1 MSVLKTISRNI
12 FSNYVGIGGSIVIAF
27 LLSPFLIHTLGDTN
41 YGVWSVIA
49 ALTGYMALLDL
60 GVSSAIAKY
69 VSKYR
74 ALNDYQSL
82 NKVMNTGLLILISVG
97 VILILASPLIASGM
111 VRFFGFESELGETVS
126 KLIVVASIDIAIFVA
141 TNILVGAYYGF
152 QRYEI
157 INAVNLSVGIMK
169 ALAFYWAL
177 SNGYGLLAMGV
188 IALISNILITSS
200 LFLVLKKIEPQV
212 RLNPVNASRESASS
226 IFEYSK
232 YTFLSMLAM
241 QLVYYSD
248 AFVIGYFLSAAAI
261 TIYTIPWSLSE
272 YTNKL
277 MLAVTQTFVPVFS
290 EQDATQGND
299 AIYST
304 YITGTKFM
312 LVLSNLV
319 CLGVLADGDYF
330 VSLWMG
336 EKYAV
341 QCSAILTVLFT
352 TQLIKGPQL
361 LSYSILL
368 GTANHKRYS
377 FYNFGF
383 SILNLMLSIILVQKY
398 GLIGVAVGTAITQI
412 TMYGVITPILTS
424 RAINANLL
432 DYFKQTYLRILPSS
446 VLLFVLLKYFA
457 TIRTPDSYGVLLG
470 QAGAATLIYLV
481 TVYFTLLDS
490 SERSVINTGGRK
502 VLARVF

>member
-60 GVSSAIAKY
+60 GVSSAVAKY
-69 VSKYR
+69 VAKYK
-74 ALNDYQSL
+74 ALDDYPSL

-97 VILILASPLIASGM
+97 ILLICVSPMIASGM
-111 VRFFGFESELGETVS
+111 VRFFGFENELGETVS
-126 KLIVVASIDIAIFVA
+126 KLILIASFDIAIFVT
-141 TNILVGAYYGF
+141 TNVLAGAYFGF
-152 QRYEI
+152 QRYEV

-188 IALISNILITSS
+188 ISLISNIMITSA
-200 LFLVLKKIEPQV
+200 LFLVLKKIEPKV
-212 RLNPVNASRESASS
+212 RLNPARASRSTAIS
-226 IFEYSK
+226 IVDYSK

-261 TIYTIPWSLSE
+261 TIYTIPWSLTE

-277 MLAVTQTFVPVFS
+277 MLAITQTFVPVFS
-290 EQDATQGND
+290 QQDATESNQE
-299 AIYST
+299 IYST

-312 LVLSNLV
+312 LVLSNLL
-319 CLGVLADGDYF
+319 CLGILANGDYF
-330 VSLWMG
+330 IALWMG

-341 QCSAILTVLFT
+341 QCSALLMVLFT

-383 SILNLMLSIILVQKY
+383 SLLNLMLSIMLVQKY
-398 GLIGVAVGTAITQI
+398 GLIGVAVATAITQI
-412 TMYGVITPILTS
+412 TMYGIVTPILTS
-424 RAINANLL
+424 RAINSSLT
-432 DYFKQTYLRILPSS
+432 DYFKQTYLRVLPAS

-457 TIRTPDSYGVLLG
+457 TVRTPDSYIILLS
-470 QAGAATLIYLV
+470 QAAAATMVYLV
-481 TVYFTLLDS
+481 AVYFTLLDS
-490 SERSVINTGGRK
+490 SERKIINSGGRRA
-502 VLARVF
+502 LARVF

>member
-1 MSVLKTISRNI
+1 
-12 FSNYVGIGGSIVIAF
+12 VGIGGSIVIAF

-60 GVSSAIAKY
+60 GVSSAVAKY
-69 VSKYR
+69 VSKYK
-74 ALNDYQSL
+74 ALDDYPSL
-82 NKVMNTGLLILISVG
+82 NKVMNTALLLLLCVSVLL
-97 VILILASPLIASGM
+97 VVVSPLLSSGM
-111 VRFFGFESELGETVS
+111 VRFFGFEDELANTVG
-126 KLIVVASIDIAIFVA
+126 KLIIVASVDIAIFVA
-141 TNILVGAYYGF
+141 TNVLVGAYYGF

-157 INAVNLSVGIMK
+157 INAVNLTVAIGK

-177 SNGYGLLAMGV
+177 SNGHGLLAMGV
-188 IALISNILITSS
+188 ISLLCNVIVTTL
-200 LFLVLKKIEPQV
+200 LFLVLKKIEPGV
-212 RLNPVNASRESASS
+212 RLNPAGASKATAFS
-226 IFEYSK
+226 IYDYSK

-290 EQDATQGND
+290 EQDATEGSQV
-299 AIYST
+299 IYNT

-319 CLGVLADGDYF
+319 CLGVLANGDF
-330 VSLWMG
+330 FIALWMG

-341 QCSAILTVLFT
+341 QCSAILAILFT

-368 GTANHKRYS
+368 GTSNHKRYS
-377 FYNFGF
+377 YYNFGF
-383 SILNLMLSIILVQKY
+383 SILNLILSILLVQKF
-398 GLIGVAVGTAITQI
+398 GLVGVAAGTAITQI
-412 TMYGVITPILTS
+412 TLYGIVTPVLTL
-424 RAINANLL
+424 RAINASLL
-432 DYFKQTYLRILPSS
+432 GYLKKTYFRILPSS
-446 VLLFVLLKYFA
+446 ALLFVLLKYLS
-457 TIRTPDSYGVLLG
+457 TLKTPDSYAVLLG
-470 QAGAATLIYLV
+470 QAGVAAFVYLV
-481 TVYFTLLDS
+481 SVYFTLLDS
-490 SERSVINTGGRK
+490 DERQIINSGGKK